1 MANPNS
7 VLKLNVGGKEFMTT
21 QSTLLSDQNSMLA
34 KMFSPDSNGRIPATQ
49 DDRGAFFIDRCP
61 IYFGVILNFLRS
73 GQFEKRANI
82 DMKFLRSEAEYFG
95 IQGNTI

>member
-1 MANPNS
+1 MAGKFVQEKLKLKIMANPNS

-49 DDRGAFFIDRCP
+49 DDRGLFSLTAAQ
-61 IYFGVILNFLRS
+61 YIL
-73 GQFEKRANI
+73 E
-82 DMKFLRSEAEYFG
+82 
-95 IQGNTI
+95 